1 MLSPRRQVYVWEFP
15 VRVFHWLNA
24 LAITILFITGLYI
37 GHPILEAPGEAY
49 KNFVMGTMRFWHGIF
64 AYVFIANL
72 LFRLYWF
79 WAGNEYAK
87 MRVWRK
93 EFWLD
98 FRETLKY
105 YLFMSREHS
114 GHLGHNAL
122 AQFMYF
128 IFIWIGGVLIILTG
142 LAMRGGGGPNGIVQ
156 ALFGWVIP
164 LFKNEYQVRNLHH
177 FIAWG
182 FAWFVLGHLYMVF
195 RQDILDD
202 DGTVSSMISG
212 YKYELIAEKEEGRQ
226 ADGIRNA

>member
-79 WAGNEYAK
+79 WAGNEYSK
-87 MRVWRK
+87 MKVWRK
-93 EFWLD
+93 EFWGD
-98 FRETLKY
+98 FGETFKY
-105 YLFMSREHS
+105 YTFMSREHS

-122 AQFMYF
+122 AQLMYF
-128 IFIWIGGVLIILTG
+128 IFIWIGGGLIILTG
-142 LAMRGGGGPNGIVQ
+142 LAMRGGGDPHGIVQ
-156 ALFGWVIP
+156 TLFGWVIP